1 MFHKWTNNPTRY
13 HNTRH
18 KQNWIKNIS
27 IETVTPTSKHDIT
40 KEKQKHCTLK
50 FNNEKK
56 LIMIEKNLD
65 NDIIDND
72 IIDYWRKDLQLIV
85 NDENVFLNP
94 SGWLND

>member
-1 MFHKWTNNPTRY
+1 
-13 HNTRH
+13 
-18 KQNWIKNIS
+18 
-27 IETVTPTSKHDIT
+27 
-40 KEKQKHCTLK
+40 
-50 FNNEKK
+50 
-56 LIMIEKNLD
+56 MIEKNLD

>member
-1 MFHKWTNNPTRY
+1 
-13 HNTRH
+13 
-18 KQNWIKNIS
+18 
-27 IETVTPTSKHDIT
+27 
-40 KEKQKHCTLK
+40 
-50 FNNEKK
+50 
-56 LIMIEKNLD
+56 LD